1 MVAIGSDYRVTG
13 TTVIN
18 TAGRTCNFDYGLG
31 LLGSSEYWSAIR
43 PAGTPVALLTSQP
56 LLDRFPEVRHA
67 LGQPQVVIVPDG
79 EPGKSL
85 NVVTSVYERLADTRF
100 PRTGIIVGM
109 GGGAVTDLAGFVA
122 ATWKRGARLVLVPTT
137 LTGQV
142 DAAIGGKNGVN
153 LTDGKNIVGTI
164 FQPERVIADRAVLG
178 TLPDRDFRG
187 GLAEIIK
194 CGFVGDP
201 VILDL
206 VDSLPA
212 GGPVGDDLLRELV
225 DRSVRVKVG
234 LVEQDEQDRGPRR
247 YLNYGHTL
255 GQAVEAVTGYREYN
269 HGEAVGIGML
279 FAASVAAIV
288 QGARELPERTRR
300 YLTRVGLP
308 TRLSATVDFERI
320 WTLMGQDKKAGSA
333 GREFVLCLRPGVV
346 RLTSMPDRAVA
357 REAFRFVAGGERG
370 TGRD

>member
-1 MVAIGSDYRVTG
+1 
-13 TTVIN
+13 
-18 TAGRTCNFDYGLG
+18 
-31 LLGSSEYWSAIR
+31 
-43 PAGTPVALLTSQP
+43 
-56 LLDRFPEVRHA
+56 
-67 LGQPQVVIVPDG
+67 
-79 EPGKSL
+79 
-85 NVVTSVYERLADTRF
+85 
-100 PRTGIIVGM
+100 GM

-153 LTDGKNIVGTI
+153 LSDGKNLVGTI
-164 FQPERVIADRAVLG
+164 YQPERVVADRAALA
-178 TLPDRDFRG
+178 TLPDRDIRG

-212 GGPVGDDLLRELV
+212 SGSVADDLLRELV

-234 LVEQDEQDRGPRR
+234 LVEQDEQDCGPRR

-255 GQAVEAVTGYREYN
+255 GQAVEAVTAYRQYN

-288 QGARELPERTRR
+288 QGAHELPERTRR
-300 YLTRVGLP
+300 HLIRVGLP
-308 TRLSATVDFERI
+308 TRLSAAVDFERI
-320 WTLMGQDKKAGSA
+320 WMLMGQDKKAGSA

-346 RLTSMPDRAVA
+346 QLTSMPDHAVA
-357 REAFRFVAGGERG
+357 REAFRFVAGGERR
-370 TGRD
+370 T